1 MATRN
6 EYDVSRLGFVV
17 DPNSI
22 VKNFGRKINWDGV
35 VDVDAKGNKQIIGG
49 AFVSQKGGGV
59 VPRKDAEVAIT
70 ALTEDGAGTATATA
84 AGHGYQV
91 GDKITITGA
100 AVADYNGDWVVA
112 SVPTDDTFTF
122 DGVTGTPADDNG
134 GATSISKAIGIL
146 YEGINEAERERNLAG
161 QAILIGGVIYENLLP
176 DSGDSD
182 FDSFKSEANSAG
194 NGFTWETY
202 SDNRVS

>member
-1 MATRN
+1 MAERN
-6 EYDVSRLGFVV
+6 EYDVSRIGFVV

-35 VDVDAKGNKQIIGG
+35 VDTDSKDNKQIIGG

-59 VPRKDAEVAIT
+59 VPRKEAEVAIT
-70 ALTEDGAGTATATA
+70 NLTETGGTATVTA
-84 AGHGYQV
+84 SGHGLQV
-91 GDKITITGA
+91 GDKVTIEGA
-100 AVADYNGDWVVA
+100 SVADYNGDYEVA
-112 SVPTDDTFTF
+112 SVPDADTFTV
-122 DGVTGTPADDNG
+122 DGVTGSPADDGG
-134 GATSISKAIGIL
+134 GATAISKAIGIL
-146 YEGINEAERERNLAG
+146 YEGINQAERERNLAG

-176 DSGDSD
+176 DSGDAD
-182 FDSFKSEANSAG
+182 FDTFKAEAVSAG